1 MSSLK
6 GFYGGQIFNGEVF
19 WERAWMVIE
28 GDRIADLGDGKRP
41 CMRIKWRDFRRRALL
56 PGLIDLHSD
65 ALEKWIEMRPGVRFP
80 DDFSLMNLDLRL
92 ATCGI
97 TTYCHGI
104 SFSDVEFGLRS
115 CESAKN
121 LSKLVSRFEK
131 EGNRRIRH
139 LVHARYEISSV
150 EAVDTIVELIEEG
163 IIAVLSVMDH
173 TPGQGQFRDLESYV
187 RYATGTFAV
196 TREEVVRVTERRS
209 AKRDEGLEGLGVLT
223 KAASAMGIPILSH
236 DDDTPEKVRF
246 VKTLNAAASEFPVT
260 LEAAQ
265 EARRQGMKVLMGA
278 PNLVRDCSSNGNLRA
293 SEALRAGVC
302 DALVSDYYPECLIQA
317 IFLAERKHSIPIDRA
332 LALGTS
338 SPGALINR
346 FPKLGRLVPGG
357 MADFILVDTGQQWV
371 NVLETWV
378 GGQCV
383 YASMDSK

>member
-28 GDRIADLGDGKRP
+28 GDKIVDLSDGKRP
-41 CMRIKWRDFRRRALL
+41 RMRIKWQDFKGKALL

-65 ALEKWIEMRPGVRFP
+65 ALEKWIEMRPGVRFA

-97 TTYCHGI
+97 TSYCHGI
-104 SFSDVEFGLRS
+104 SFSDTEFGLRS

-139 LVHARYEISSV
+139 LVHARYEISNV
-150 EAVDTIVELIEEG
+150 EAVDTIMELIEEG
-163 IIAVLSVMDH
+163 IVEVLSVMDH
-173 TPGQGQFRDLESYV
+173 TPGQGQFRDLESYI

-196 TREEVVRVTERRS
+196 TREEVVRVTQRRT
-209 AKRDEGLEGLGVLT
+209 AKRNEGLEGLGVLAE
-223 KAASAMGIPILSH
+223 AAHAKGIPILSH

-246 VKTLNAAASEFPVT
+246 VKTLRATVSEFPVT

-265 EARRQGMKVLMGA
+265 EAHLQGMKVLMGA

-293 SEALRAGVC
+293 SEALKAGVC

-317 IFLAERKHSIPIDRA
+317 IFLAERKHSIPIERA

-346 FPKLGRLVPGG
+346 FPKPGRLVPGG
-357 MADFILVDTGQQWV
+357 LADFILVDTGQPWV
-371 NVLETWV
+371 KVLETWV
-378 GGQCV
+378 GGRCV
-383 YASMDSK
+383 YASKDSR